1 MKSCVVTANYA
12 CDPNKVWLYLTKP
25 TLNNWRKD
33 VSGYEES
40 DDGMKATEK
49 NTDGGETQ
57 IVFTRKEK
65 PRCLSCNFQKGKISG
80 TFTALLLDAAFGPEK
95 QKALSP
101 ARLAL
106 LLGCGVLLAPGKLVY
121 LPLAA
126 LLLVVPAARLGH
138 HAKAKKCF
146 MDIVKKALPIGYI

>member
-1 MKSCVVTANYA
+1 MTGNYA

-80 TFTALLLDAAFGPEK
+80 TFTALLLGGGDSTSVECTLDVNGLGLFTK
-95 QKALSP
+95 P
-101 ARLAL
+101 AKLMNERLEML
-106 LLGCGVLLAPGKLVY
+106 RQTLGA
-121 LPLAA
+121 
-126 LLLVVPAARLGH
+126 
-138 HAKAKKCF
+138 
-146 MDIVKKALPIGYI
+146 

>member
-80 TFTALLLDAAFGPEK
+80 TFTALLLGGGDSTSVECTLDVNG
-95 QKALSP
+95 
-101 ARLAL
+101 
-106 LLGCGVLLAPGKLVY
+106 LGLFTSRQADERAPGNAAPDAGRVKS
-121 LPLAA
+121 LPPKGEGGRVCEA
-126 LLLVVPAARLGH
+126 G
-138 HAKAKKCF
+138 
-146 MDIVKKALPIGYI
+146 

>member
-57 IVFTRKEK
+57 IVFTRKDK
-65 PRCLSCNFQKGKISG
+65 PRCLSCSFQKGKISG
-80 TFTALLLDAAFGPEK
+80 TFTARLSRSTTRTAACSSAFPPK
-95 QKALSP
+95 WRSSS
-101 ARLAL
+101 ARRITS
-106 LLGCGVLLAPGKLVY
+106 
-121 LPLAA
+121 LPSR
-126 LLLVVPAARLGH
+126 VTQ
-138 HAKAKKCF
+138 
-146 MDIVKKALPIGYI
+146 